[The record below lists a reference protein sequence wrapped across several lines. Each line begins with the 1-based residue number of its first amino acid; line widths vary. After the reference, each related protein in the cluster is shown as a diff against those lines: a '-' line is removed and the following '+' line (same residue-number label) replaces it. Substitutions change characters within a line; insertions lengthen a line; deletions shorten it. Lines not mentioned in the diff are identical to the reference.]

1 MSYDDAEHERQLV
14 RPYFLTQ
21 GRTEPGADMPIEAIV
36 RTARQVVAGEW
47 LSVEQLAIVNL
58 CNDPIAVAEVSA
70 ALHLPLG
77 VTRVLVG
84 DMAALGLVDVSAPT
98 RQFDGNFFD
107 EMIAGVRR
115 AAAS

>member
-21 GRTEPGADMPIEAIV
+21 GRTEPDAQMPIEAIV
-36 RTARQVVAGEW
+36 RTARQPVVGEW
-47 LSVEQLAIVNL
+47 LSVEQLAIVDL
-58 CNDPIAVAEVSA
+58 CVEPVAIAEVSA
-70 ALHLPLG
+70 ALHLPIG

-84 DMAALGLVDVSAPT
+84 DLAASGLVEVSAPM
-98 RQFDGNFFD
+98 RRFDHDFFD